1 MGVYVDGMLATMPA
15 PMMPPPYM
23 SPTENTSSPAA
34 SGGTLRR
41 GRWLAL
47 AGILLAAFNLRT
59 AVTSITPLLQVV
71 GGEFGFGSSI
81 AGVVGMLPTLSFA
94 FFGVMTARIVHRLGL
109 ERTTALAMA
118 LATAGLLARGFVQ
131 GTPGL
136 VVTSLLALAGMG
148 IGNVTLPPL
157 VKRHFPRRVGLLSSL
172 YITLLQLGTML
183 PAFAAVPLAN
193 AYGWRVSLASW
204 SVASLVALVP
214 WLMLLRQ
221 QGHAHGG
228 DLPDTH
234 PPRAA
239 RAWHSGLGW
248 AMCAMFGMT
257 SLATYSMFTWL
268 PRWFVDAGATAQAA
282 GNLLGV
288 YSAVLLPLAVLVPL
302 VATRMRRP
310 FLIVVVALA
319 CYAIGFCGMSW
330 KPLAYPA
337 LWVASLGVAGM
348 TFPLGLVLINLRTR
362 TPAGSAMLSSFVQG
376 VGYTSACLG
385 PLLFGLLHEASGRWT
400 WPVAFLGLCIV
411 VLAWGGWQACR
422 PRYLEDEW
430 LPRRASAA
438 AMGTAD

>member
-1 MGVYVDGMLATMPA
+1 MPA
-15 PMMPPPYM
+15 
-23 SPTENTSSPAA
+23 SDNSTGPAEIPRD
-34 SGGTLRR
+34 GLRL

-59 AVTSITPLLQVV
+59 AVTSLTPLLQTV
-71 GGEFGFGSSI
+71 GDAFGFGSAI
-81 AGVVGMLPTLSFA
+81 TGVIGMLPTASFA

-118 LATAGLLARGFVQ
+118 LATAGLLARGFAH
-131 GTPGL
+131 GTTGL
-136 VVTSLLALAGMG
+136 IATSLLALAGMG

-157 VKRHFPRRVGLLSSL
+157 VKRHFPHRIGVLSSL
-172 YITLLQLGTML
+172 YIALLQLGTLL

-193 AYGWRVSLASW
+193 AHGWRVSLASW
-204 SVASLVALVP
+204 SAASLLALLP
-214 WLMLLRQ
+214 WIALLRR

-234 PPRAA
+234 PPRKA

-268 PRWFVDAGATAQAA
+268 PRWFAEAGATPQAA

-288 YSAVLLPLAVLVPL
+288 YSAVLLPLALLVPL

-310 FLIVVVALA
+310 FLIMMLAIA
-319 CYAIGFCGMSW
+319 CYAVGFAGMLW
-330 KPLAYPA
+330 KPLAFPH
-337 LWVASLGVAGM
+337 LWAASLGMAGM

-376 VGYTSACLG
+376 VGYTLACLG
-385 PLLFGLLHEASGRWT
+385 PLLFGLLHEWSGHWA
-400 WPVAFLGLCIV
+400 WPVAFLGLCIA

-430 LPRRASAA
+430 LPRPMLVPSTRA
-438 AMGTAD
+438 AD

>member
-1 MGVYVDGMLATMPA
+1 
-15 PMMPPPYM
+15 M
-23 SPTENTSSPAA
+23 SASENLTSPAA
-34 SGGTLRR
+34 RPRNGLRH

-59 AVTSITPLLQVV
+59 AVTSLTPLLQTV
-71 GGEFGFGSSI
+71 GEAFGFGS
-81 AGVVGMLPTLSFA
+81 AVTGVVGMLPTASFA

-131 GTPGL
+131 GTTGL
-136 VVTSLLALAGMG
+136 IVTSLLALAGMG
-148 IGNVTLPPL
+148 IGNVALPPL
-157 VKRHFPRRVGLLSSL
+157 VKRHYPHRVGALSSL

-204 SVASLVALVP
+204 SVASLVALAP
-214 WLMLLRQ
+214 WVVLLRQ

-234 PPRAA
+234 PPPKA

-248 AMCAMFGMT
+248 AMCAMFGVT

-268 PRWFVDAGATAQAA
+268 PRWFVEAGATPQAA

-288 YSAVLLPLAVLVPL
+288 YSAVLLPLALLVPL

-310 FLIVVVALA
+310 FLIVLAAIA
-319 CYAIGFCGMSW
+319 CYAVGFVGMLW
-330 KPLAYPA
+330 KPLAFPN
-337 LWVASLGVAGM
+337 LWAGSLGMAGM

-376 VGYTSACLG
+376 VGYTLACLG
-385 PLLFGLLHEASGRWT
+385 PLLFGLLHEWSGHWA
-400 WPVAFLGLCIV
+400 WPVAFLGLCILA
-411 VLAWGGWQACR
+411 LAWGGWQACR

-430 LPRRASAA
+430 LPCPMLAPSARA
-438 AMGTAD
+438 AD

>member
-1 MGVYVDGMLATMPA
+1 MPV
-15 PMMPPPYM
+15 
-23 SPTENTSSPAA
+23 SGTSSTPVEA
-34 SGGTLRR
+34 SRGGLRH

-59 AVTSITPLLQVV
+59 AVTSLTPLLQTV
-71 GGEFGFGSSI
+71 GEAFGFGSAI
-81 AGVVGMLPTLSFA
+81 TGVIGMLPTACFA
-94 FFGVMTARIVHRLGL
+94 FFGVATARIVHRLGL

-136 VVTSLLALAGMG
+136 IATSLLALAGMG

-157 VKRHFPRRVGLLSSL
+157 VKRHFPRRIGVLSSL

-183 PAFAAVPLAN
+183 PAFAAVPLAD

-204 SVASLVALVP
+204 SAASLVALLP
-214 WLMLLRQ
+214 WLALLRR

-234 PPRAA
+234 PPRKA

-257 SLATYSMFTWL
+257 SLVTYSMFTWL
-268 PRWFVDAGATAQAA
+268 PRWFVEAGATPQAA

-288 YSAVLLPLAVLVPL
+288 YSAVVLLPALLVPL
-302 VATRMRRP
+302 VAARMRRP
-310 FLIVVVALA
+310 FLIVVAAVA
-319 CYAIGFCGMSW
+319 CYATGFAGMLW
-330 KPLAYPA
+330 EPLAFPRLWAA
-337 LWVASLGVAGM
+337 LLGLAGM

-376 VGYTSACLG
+376 VGYTLACLG
-385 PLLFGLLHEASGRWT
+385 PLLFGLLHEWSGHWA
-400 WPVAFLGLCIV
+400 WPVTFLGLCV
-411 VLAWGGWQACR
+411 AVMAWGGWQACR
-422 PRYLEDEW
+422 PRFLEEAW
-430 LPRRASAA
+430 LPRHGHAPSAHSS
-438 AMGTAD
+438 G

>member
-1 MGVYVDGMLATMPA
+1 MSASENSSRLAGA
-15 PMMPPPYM
+15 P
-23 SPTENTSSPAA
+23 
-34 SGGTLRR
+34 GRGLRH

-47 AGILLAAFNLRT
+47 VGILLAAFNLRT
-59 AVTSITPLLQVV
+59 AVTSLTPLLQTV
-71 GGEFGFGSSI
+71 GETFGFGS
-81 AGVVGMLPTLSFA
+81 AVTGVVGMLPTASFA

-131 GTPGL
+131 GTTGL
-136 VVTSLLALAGMG
+136 IVTSLLALAGMG
-148 IGNVTLPPL
+148 IGNVALPPL
-157 VKRHFPRRVGLLSSL
+157 VKRHFPGRVGVLSSL

-204 SVASLVALVP
+204 SVASLVALLP
-214 WLMLLRQ
+214 WIVLLRQ

-234 PPRAA
+234 PPRKA

-268 PRWFVDAGATAQAA
+268 PRWFVEAGATPQAA

-288 YSAVLLPLAVLVPL
+288 YSAVLLPLALLVPL

-310 FLIVVVALA
+310 FLIVLAAVA
-319 CYAIGFCGMSW
+319 CYAVGFLGMLW
-330 KPLAYPA
+330 KPLAFPN
-337 LWVASLGVAGM
+337 LWAASLGMAGM

-376 VGYTSACLG
+376 VGYTLACLG
-385 PLLFGLLHEASGRWT
+385 PLLFGLLHEWSGHWA
-400 WPVAFLGLCIV
+400 WPVGFLGLCILA
-411 VLAWGGWQACR
+411 LAWGGWQACR

-430 LPRRASAA
+430 LPRPVLAPSTR
-438 AMGTAD
+438 TAD

>member
-1 MGVYVDGMLATMPA
+1 MPA
-15 PMMPPPYM
+15 
-23 SPTENTSSPAA
+23 SETSIPAETTR
-34 SGGTLRR
+34 GGLRY

-59 AVTSITPLLQVV
+59 AVTSLTPLLQTV
-71 GGEFGFGSSI
+71 GETFGFGS
-81 AGVVGMLPTLSFA
+81 AVTGVVGMLPTASFA

-131 GTPGL
+131 GTTGL
-136 VVTSLLALAGMG
+136 IITSSVALAGMG
-148 IGNVTLPPL
+148 IGNVALPPL
-157 VKRHFPRRVGLLSSL
+157 VKRYFPGRVGVLSSL

-204 SVASLVALVP
+204 SVASLVALLP
-214 WLMLLRQ
+214 WIVLLRQ

-234 PPRAA
+234 PPRKA

-268 PRWFVDAGATAQAA
+268 PRWFVEAGATPQAA

-288 YSAVLLPLAVLVPL
+288 YSAVLLPLAVMVPL
-302 VATRMRRP
+302 IATRMRRP
-310 FLIVVVALA
+310 FLIVMAALG
-319 CYAIGFCGMSW
+319 CYTVGFSGMLW
-330 KPLAYPA
+330 NPLAFPNLWAA
-337 LWVASLGVAGM
+337 LLGMAGM

-376 VGYTSACLG
+376 VGYTVACLG
-385 PLLFGLLHEASGRWT
+385 PLLFGLLHEWSEHWT

-430 LPRRASAA
+430 LPRPTLEPSAR
-438 AMGTAD
+438 TAD

>member
-1 MGVYVDGMLATMPA
+1 
-15 PMMPPPYM
+15 M
-23 SPTENTSSPAA
+23 SASENPSGPAA
-34 SGGTLRR
+34 TPRNGLRH

-59 AVTSITPLLQVV
+59 AVTSLTPLLQTV
-71 GGEFGFGSSI
+71 GEAFGFGS
-81 AGVVGMLPTLSFA
+81 AVTGVVGMLPTASFA

-131 GTPGL
+131 GTTGL
-136 VVTSLLALAGMG
+136 IVTSLLALAGMG
-148 IGNVTLPPL
+148 IGNVALPPL
-157 VKRHFPRRVGLLSSL
+157 VKRHFPHRVGALSSL

-204 SVASLVALVP
+204 SVASLVALAP
-214 WLMLLRQ
+214 WVVLLRQ

-234 PPRAA
+234 PPPKA

-248 AMCAMFGMT
+248 AMCAMFGVT

-268 PRWFVDAGATAQAA
+268 PRWFVEAGATPQAA

-288 YSAVLLPLAVLVPL
+288 YSAVLLPLALLVPL

-310 FLIVVVALA
+310 FLIVLAAIA
-319 CYAIGFCGMSW
+319 CYAVGFVGMLW
-330 KPLAYPA
+330 KPLAFPN
-337 LWVASLGVAGM
+337 LWAASLGMAGM

-376 VGYTSACLG
+376 VGYTLACLG
-385 PLLFGLLHEASGRWT
+385 PLLFGLLHEWSGHWA
-400 WPVAFLGLCIV
+400 WPVAFLGLCILA
-411 VLAWGGWQACR
+411 LAWGGWQACR

-430 LPRRASAA
+430 LPCPMLAPSARA
-438 AMGTAD
+438 AD